1 MKKNSEL
8 LEKSENLKVDKAQ
21 YKPNLYIIMGETN
34 MKKSS
39 TIRCLT
45 GIHNKNTFDIKH
57 QNGNVKPTFVLASS
71 LQEAKISES
80 DFVVL
85 VNGQKKYH
93 TDICLC
99 LRINPYRPQGSNT
112 TFNSGADYIR
122 YFMNLG
128 WNIVEVVDFQEAKN
142 VITLGNMPQGISTH
156 TIYDTNTKTSNEIA
170 KVIRDNYFKWV

>member
-1 MKKNSEL
+1 MEKNTQL
-8 LEKSENLKVDKAQ
+8 LEKSKGLKVQKRH
-21 YKPNLYIIMGETN
+21 YRPNLYIIMGETN

-57 QNGNVKPTFVLASS
+57 QNGNIKSTFVLAKS

-80 DFVVL
+80 DFVNL
-85 VNGQKKYH
+85 ANNQEKYH

-99 LRINPYRPQGSNT
+99 LRIRPCRCQRSNA

-122 YFMNLG
+122 FFMNLG
-128 WNIVEVVDFQEAKN
+128 WNIIEVVDFQESKKP
-142 VITLGNMPQGISTH
+142 ISLGNMPQGISTH
-156 TIYDTNTKTSNEIA
+156 TIYDTNIKTSNEIS
-170 KVIRDNYFKWV
+170 KIIRDNYFKWE

>member
-1 MKKNSEL
+1 METNGVL
-8 LEKSENLKVDKAQ
+8 LAQSENLEVGRVQ

-45 GIHNKNTFDIKH
+45 GIHNKNTFGIKH
-57 QNGNVKPTFVLASS
+57 QNGNVRPTFVLASS
-71 LQEAKISES
+71 LQEAKISEN

-85 VNGQKKYH
+85 VNGQKKH
-93 TDICLC
+93 HMDICLC
-99 LRINPYRPQGSNT
+99 LRINPCRPQGSNT
-112 TFNSGADYIR
+112 TFNSGANYIR

-128 WNIVEVVDFQEAKN
+128 WNIVEIVDFQESKN
-142 VITLGNMPQGISTH
+142 MITLGNMPQGISTH

-170 KVIRDNYFKWV
+170 KIIRDNYFKWE